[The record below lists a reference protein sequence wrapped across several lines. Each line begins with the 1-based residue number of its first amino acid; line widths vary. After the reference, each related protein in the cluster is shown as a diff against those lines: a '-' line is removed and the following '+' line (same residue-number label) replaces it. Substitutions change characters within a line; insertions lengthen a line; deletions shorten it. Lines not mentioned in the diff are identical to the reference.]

1 MVVVKIMTI
10 MVWLR
15 KRKLMRA
22 RKTFQIAKREADRSL
37 PAGWTR
43 KRFAEIMRIEE
54 NYEWKMRKGDY
65 IKQER
70 QGPQST
76 SNIPLAPKLE
86 SKTEDAIY
94 SLISTKDKGFLD
106 LTGRFPYCSSRGN
119 E

>member
-43 KRFAEIMRIEE
+43 KRFAEIMRIEA
-54 NYEWKMRKGDY
+54 NYEWKMRKEKNKKKKQHLDKRMKPRKESGMVMDIPVGD
-65 IKQER
+65 EEL
-70 QGPQST
+70 G
-76 SNIPLAPKLE
+76 
-86 SKTEDAIY
+86 ED
-94 SLISTKDKGFLD
+94 
-106 LTGRFPYCSSRGN
+106 
-119 E
+119 